1 MTKTVALP
9 STQRALK
16 VHGSGDVRLQDG
28 CPLPSL
34 ENDQILVRV
43 RCVAINPVDAKV
55 LHQGPIVGATLG
67 CEFSGD
73 VVWVGS
79 AVENK
84 RLVVGAAVFGC
95 VYGNHPGQP
104 DNAAFAE
111 FVAIAGD
118 LVYLLPG
125 HLTYQEGAT
134 IGVSLPTVA
143 MSVYYPWKLPF
154 PRVEPVNHHPQ
165 LSTAS
170 NGRRQYVLV
179 YGGSTAMGTMALQLL
194 HLSGLVPVCTCSPR
208 NFAMV
213 KALGAAEAFDY
224 RQPDCGDDIRRYT
237 GGTLA
242 YALDCITDLSSMR
255 ICYAALGGGGGRYM
269 GLDPLPLRGHT
280 RRDVKPDWT
289 LVFTMFNKPLNVGR
303 PFSRPARPKDKVF
316 AKGWYEATQPLIDTP
331 GLIKPHPIDLG
342 SGGLQGVVRGLDRM
356 RKGELS
362 GVKLVYNVI

>member
-1 MTKTVALP
+1 M
-9 STQRALK
+9 
-16 VHGSGDVRLQDG
+16 HGARHGLDGPRLLDG
-28 CPLPSL
+28 C
-34 ENDQILVRV
+34 
-43 RCVAINPVDAKV
+43 
-55 LHQGPIVGATLG
+55 HQGPIVGATLG

-84 RLVVGAAVFGC
+84 RLVLGAAVFGC
-95 VYGNHPGQP
+95 VYGNHAGQP

-118 LVYLLPG
+118 LVSLLPG
-125 HLTYQEGAT
+125 HLTEQEGAT

-143 MSVYYPWKLPF
+143 MSVCYPWKLPF
-154 PRVEPVNHHPQ
+154 PRVEPVHQRPQ

-170 NGRRQYVLV
+170 NGEGRYVLI

-194 HLSGLVPVCTCSPR
+194 NLSGLVPVCTCSPR

-224 RQPDCGDDIRRYT
+224 RQPSCGDGIRRYT

-242 YALDCITDLSSMR
+242 YALDCITDLSSMH
-255 ICYAALGGGGGRYM
+255 ICYATLSGGGGQYM

-289 LVFTMFNKPLNVGR
+289 LVFTMFNKTTQCR
-303 PFSRPARPKDKVF
+303 PSLLASGAAQGQSVRQGLVQSHAAAHRHARPHQ
-316 AKGWYEATQPLIDTP
+316 TLSRRP
-331 GLIKPHPIDLG
+331 GF
-342 SGGLQGVVRGLDRM
+342 
-356 RKGELS
+356 
-362 GVKLVYNVI
+362 